1 MAVADSAAVVSLI
14 EEHTIYIFP
23 TLLRPIF
30 IFLLYCFYYVPG
42 KPFQGHSSC
51 THCFIII
58 FHLLG

>member
-1 MAVADSAAVVSLI
+1 MAVADSAAVVLLI
-14 EEHTIYIFP
+14 EEHTIHIFP

-30 IFLLYCFYYVPG
+30 IFLFYCFYYVPG
-42 KPFQGHSSC
+42 KPFQGHSSR